1 MALEPLA
8 TTADLAARGITITA
22 PLDANKLLAAA
33 SAAVRDAAG
42 AAISSVT
49 STVTLTGTRERYL
62 PLPAGPVTDVAE
74 VSANNHAITDFVVI
88 DGQLYREFGWQ
99 FFLSNDQWQFTRA
112 PSLITVTFTHGLAQV
127 PDDIIDLVCSM
138 VGQRVKTGYNVDPR
152 LVSASIDDYR
162 EQYSVD
168 VQVGQLP
175 ESTRE
180 WLRQRFTTNAYITG
194 THR

>member
-8 TTADLAARGITITA
+8 TTADLAARGISVSA
-22 PLDANKLLAAA
+22 PLVADKLLAAA

-42 AAISSVT
+42 AAISQLT
-49 STVTLTGTRERYL
+49 STVTLTGTRERFL
-62 PLPAGPVTDVAE
+62 PLPAGPVVSVDA
-74 VSANNHAITDFVVI
+74 VSANNKDITDFVII

-112 PSLITVTFTHGLAQV
+112 PSLITVTFTHGLAEV

-138 VGQRVKTGYNVDPR
+138 VGQRVKTGYNLDPR
-152 LVSASIDDYR
+152 LAAASIDDYR
-162 EQYSVD
+162 EQYNLD

-180 WLRQRFTTNAYITG
+180 WLRQRFTTNAYTTG